1 MTTAALLAEG
11 LKGLGLPL
19 SQEASGKL
27 LAYVELLMKWNRTYN
42 LTAIREPERMVSHH
56 LIDSL
61 AVLPHLPQGS
71 LVDVGSGG
79 GLPGIPIA
87 IAQPHRRVTLND
99 SNHKKGAFMQQAAIE
114 LGLANVAV
122 HIGRAEAWRPSELFD
137 GAISRAFAELADFIA
152 ACRHLVKPEGFF
164 AAMKGLHPHE
174 EIARVA
180 EGVRC
185 DTVAKLHVPF
195 VDSDRHLV
203 LCRFEAQT

>member
-1 MTTAALLAEG
+1 MTAAETLAEG
-11 LKGLGLPL
+11 LTGLGLTLPD
-19 SQEASGKL
+19 EASRKL
-27 LAYVELLMKWNRTYN
+27 IAYVDLLMKWNRTYN

-61 AVLPHLPQGS
+61 AVLPHLPGGS

-99 SNHKKGAFMQQAAIE
+99 SNHKKGAFLQQAAIE
-114 LGLANVAV
+114 LGLANVEV
-122 HIGRAEAWRPSELFD
+122 HIGRAEEWRPTERFD

-152 ACRHLVKPEGFF
+152 ACRHLVKPGGFF

-174 EIARVA
+174 EIAKIPEDMRSESVVRLDVPLVA
-180 EGVRC
+180 G
-185 DTVAKLHVPF
+185 
-195 VDSDRHLV
+195 DRHLV
-203 LCRFEAQT
+203 VCRAAAQL

>member
-1 MTTAALLAEG
+1 MTPAATLARG
-11 LKGLGLPL
+11 LEGLGLTLPDD
-19 SQEASGKL
+19 ATRKL
-27 LAYVELLMKWNRTYN
+27 LAYVELLAKWNRTYN

-61 AVLPHLPQGS
+61 SVLPHLPAGT

-87 IAQPHRRVTLND
+87 IAQPGRRVTLND

-114 LGLANVAV
+114 LGLANVEV
-122 HIGRAEAWRPSELFD
+122 HTGRAEDWRPDARFD

-164 AAMKGLHPHE
+164 AAMKGLYPHDE
-174 EIARVA
+174 VA
-180 EGVRC
+180 KVPAGVRC
-185 DTVAKLHVPF
+185 AEPIRLSVPL
-195 VDSDRHLV
+195 VDGDRHLV
-203 LCRFEAQT
+203 LCRVGG